1 MAAKKPQ
8 QVKKQEPQKTAE
20 TIPPIVAK
28 PGGTEPGTRSMVQ
41 APADEQQR
49 TTTTIQVSTENKG
62 RLEILKGMLN
72 QPDYN
77 STISRIIDIIPQTL
91 STEQEIHLVM
101 PVSRFRWLLAHQDS
115 CDCRDA
121 LNDAKV

>member
-1 MAAKKPQ
+1 MSAKKSQ
-8 QVKKQEPQKTAE
+8 QVKKQEPVQQAE
-20 TIPPIVAK
+20 QMA
-28 PGGTEPGTRSMVQ
+28 
-41 APADEQQR
+41 APAEEPR
-49 TTTTIQVSTENKG
+49 TTTTIQVNTENKG

-77 STISRIIDIIPQTL
+77 STLSRIIDIIPQTL

-115 CDCRDA
+115 CDCRQA

>member
-1 MAAKKPQ
+1 MSAKKPQ
-8 QVKKQEPQKTAE
+8 QVKKPEPVQQAE
-20 TIPPIVAK
+20 QMA
-28 PGGTEPGTRSMVQ
+28 
-41 APADEQQR
+41 APAEEPR

-77 STISRIIDIIPQTL
+77 STLSRIIDIIPQTL

-115 CDCRDA
+115 CDCRQA

>member
-1 MAAKKPQ
+1 MSAKKQQ
-8 QVKKQEPQKTAE
+8 QVKKQEPQKTTE
-20 TIPPIVAK
+20 TVPPIVAK
-28 PGGTEPGTRSMVQ
+28 PGGTEPGTRPMIQ
-41 APADEQQR
+41 APAEEPR

-72 QPDYN
+72 MPDYN
-77 STISRIIDIIPQTL
+77 STIGRIIDIIPQKL
-91 STEQEIHLVM
+91 STEQEVHLIM

-115 CDCRDA
+115 CDCRTA

>member
-20 TIPPIVAK
+20 AETTPAE
-28 PGGTEPGTRSMVQ
+28 EP
-41 APADEQQR
+41 R

-72 QPDYN
+72 MPDYN
-77 STISRIIDIIPQTL
+77 STISRIIAIIPQKL
-91 STEQEIHLVM
+91 STEEEIHLVM
-101 PVSRFRWLLAHQDS
+101 PVSRFRWLIAHQDS
-115 CDCRDA
+115 CDCRNA